1 VIFTMKLVVG
11 LGNPGRQY
19 RDTRHNIGYM
29 VLAELAARI
38 SPVSSKT
45 RFQGEIIEA
54 KINDEQVILL
64 SPTTYMNR
72 SGLSVS
78 EAVRFFKLPLER
90 LLVICDDLNLG
101 FGKLRMRVSGSAGGQ
116 KGLMDII
123 EKLGTDVFCRLRFG
137 IDRPFGPMNASDY
150 VLSKFFPDEQKK
162 LPDLRIE
169 TANAVEC
176 WVKNGPQETM
186 NRYNNV

>member
-1 VIFTMKLVVG
+1 MKLVVG

-29 VLAELAARI
+29 ILAELAMRI
-38 SPVSSKT
+38 GPVNPKT
-45 RFQGEIIEA
+45 RFQGEMVET
-54 KINDEQVILL
+54 KIGDEQVILL

-78 EAVRFFKLPLER
+78 EAVRFYKLPTEN
-90 LLVICDDLNLG
+90 LLVLCDDLNLP
-101 FGKLRMRVSGSAGGQ
+101 FGKLRLRTSGSAGGQ
-116 KGLMDII
+116 KGLIDII

-137 IDRPFGPMNASDY
+137 IDRPFGPISTSDY
-150 VLSKFFPDEQKK
+150 VLSSFFPDERKK

-169 TANAVEC
+169 AANAVEC

-186 NRYNNV
+186 NRYNNA

>member
-1 VIFTMKLVVG
+1 MKLVVG

-19 RDTRHNIGYM
+19 QDTRHNIGYM
-29 VLAELAARI
+29 ILAELAMRVG
-38 SPVSSKT
+38 PVSPKE
-45 RFQGEIIEA
+45 RFQGEMVEI
-54 KINDEQVILL
+54 KIGDEQVILL

-78 EAVRFFKLPLER
+78 EAVRFYKLPLER
-90 LLVICDDLNLG
+90 LLVICDDLNLP
-101 FGKLRMRVSGSAGGQ
+101 FGKLRMRTSGTSGGQ
-116 KGLMDII
+116 KGLIDII

-137 IDRPFGPMNASDY
+137 IDRPFGPISASDY
-150 VLSKFFPDEQKK
+150 VLSKFFPDERKK

-169 TANAVEC
+169 AANAVEC

>member
-1 VIFTMKLVVG
+1 MKLVVG

-29 VLAELAARI
+29 VLAELATRI
-38 SPVSSKT
+38 GRVNPKI
-45 RFQGEIIEA
+45 RFQGEMVETTIGG
-54 KINDEQVILL
+54 EQVILL

-72 SGLSVS
+72 SGLSVA
-78 EAVRFFKLPLER
+78 EAVRFYKLPLDH
-90 LLVICDDLNLG
+90 LLVICDDLNLP

-116 KGLMDII
+116 KGLIDII

-137 IDRPFGPMNASDY
+137 IDRPFGPINASDY

-169 TANAVEC
+169 AANAVEC

-186 NRYNNV
+186 NRYNNA